1 MKLKGLL
8 KPWKKKLLKR
18 KFSFVFLSLVKNFF
32 YFRYNY
38 VAGGE
43 DGKGF
48 VETVKEKAGEAY
60 VFILYVFFLIDFY
73 NFRYNF
79 VSEKVSEVAHA
90 VSGEHNKEVAK
101 DSNETVG
108 TRAGAAVDAVKDKVQ
123 ETASGVKAEAHK
135 QNL

>member
-1 MKLKGLL
+1 LFFFLR
-8 KPWKKKLLKR
+8 R
-18 KFSFVFLSLVKNFF
+18 KKNFF

-60 VFILYVFFLIDFY
+60 VFISYIFFLINFY

-79 VSEKVSEVAHA
+79 VAEKVSEVTHA
-90 VSGEHNKEVAK
+90 VTGEHNKEVAK

-108 TRAGAAVDAVKDKVQ
+108 TRAGAAVDAVKDKAQ
-123 ETASGVKAEAHK
+123 ETASSVKAEAHK